1 LEPDAET
8 DWHDPIH
15 EARMTWILKNMIKG
29 YQYVISP
36 YVGVCCRFE
45 PTCSH
50 YTMQAI
56 EKHGPL
62 KGLWLGMSRLL
73 KCHPFHA
80 GGLDPIP

>member
-1 LEPDAET
+1 MEPDAET

>member
-1 LEPDAET
+1 
-8 DWHDPIH
+8 
-15 EARMTWILKNMIKG
+15 MTWILKKIIRG
-29 YQYVISP
+29 YQCVIAP
-36 YVGVCCRFE
+36 FVGICCRFE

-80 GGLDPIP
+80 GGLDQVP